1 MKKKMMALVLCVALV
16 AVAAVGATMAYFTD
30 TKTAENTFTVG
41 NVEITLDEAKVDL
54 NGEYVKNADGTLADR
69 VTKNAYKLIPGHTY
83 VKDPTITVV
92 KGSEECYVRAIV
104 TINKAAALDTIFA
117 PDGVDLRTILTGTDT
132 TKWEYKGVTKDAAN
146 DARIYT
152 LWYKGTVNAA
162 DAAQKLAPV
171 FTELVVPGDLTSDQ
185 LKTLE
190 GLKITVEANAIQAD
204 NLDTP
209 EEAWDVFHK

>member
-30 TKTAENTFTVG
+30 TKTATNTFTVG

-54 NGEYVKNADGTLADR
+54 NGECVKNPDGTLADR
-69 VTKNAYKLIPGHTY
+69 VTENAYKLIPGHTY

-104 TINKAAALDTIFA
+104 TINKAQELDAIFA
-117 PDGVDLRTILTGTDT
+117 PGVELNTILTGTNLA
-132 TKWEYKGVTKDAAN
+132 KWECKSVTKDEAKN
-146 DARIYT
+146 TRTYT
-152 LWYKGTVNAA
+152 LWYKETVNAA

-171 FTELVVPGDLTSDQ
+171 FTQLVVPENLTRDQ
-185 LKTLE
+185 LETLE
-190 GLKITVEANAIQAD
+190 GLEITVEANAIQTEGFTDAA
-204 NLDTP
+204 
-209 EEAWDVFHK
+209 EAWDNF